1 MSKMNRKRVIMLV
14 VLVMCG
20 MIVIN
25 AAKSQKKKAEPKTD
39 TARELYVAGKYGEAL
54 PLLKKQLEKDKK
66 SGSVNEMV
74 AVSLYKTGNENE
86 ARKYFRQAANKGVNE
101 AYYYLAQYSFREY
114 DFDGME
120 KMLDETDES
129 KLSKKAGKEISRMRV
144 AREMYDHVEKI
155 VVVDTLVVAKEDFFR
170 NYKISAGTGRLC
182 RVGELPFG
190 VADSVKAGQA
200 FVSGDGKYALWS
212 ERNQDGQLSLK
223 ENSRL
228 LSGVWDEPREVSQ
241 AESVAEDQCY
251 PFMMPDG
258 MTLYYAG
265 NGENS
270 IGGYDLFV
278 TRKDD
283 ETGEFM
289 KAQNLGMPYNSPA
302 DDYLLVVDEQ
312 TGLGWWAS
320 DRNHIKD
327 SVTVYIY
334 VPNALRENYQLD
346 EPNLDILA
354 SLSDIT
360 HTWPAGFDKDALLEK
375 LKVLETRDDKVEG
388 GFTFVVAPG
397 VTYVK
402 LEDAKTKQGRKSL
415 EKYVA
420 DKSAQHADEE
430 KLAGLRAKYAKSG
443 EKERKAMTSSLL
455 QLENQVEKR
464 RITLAELA
472 NEVRKAEKE

>member
-1 MSKMNRKRVIMLV
+1 MNRKRVIMLV
-14 VLVMCG
+14 VLVLCG
-20 MIVIN
+20 VIVVN
-25 AAKSQKKKAEPKTD
+25 AAKTQKKKAEPKTD
-39 TARELYVAGKYGEAL
+39 SARELYVAGKYAEAL

-66 SGSVNEMV
+66 SGSVNEML
-74 AVSLYKTGNENE
+74 AVSLYKTGNEAE
-86 ARKYFRQAANKGVNE
+86 ARKYFRQAASKGVNE

-114 DFDGME
+114 DFNGME

-129 KLSKKAGKEISRMRV
+129 KLSKKAGKEISRMRK
-144 AREMYDHVEKI
+144 AREMFDHVEKI
-155 VVVDTLVVAKEDFFR
+155 VVVDTLVVARKDFFR
-170 NYKISAGTGRLC
+170 KYKISGGAGRLC
-182 RVGELPFG
+182 GVGDLPFET
-190 VADSVKAGQA
+190 ADSAKTGQA
-200 FVSGDGKYALWS
+200 FISGDGKYALWAEPS
-212 ERNQDGQLSLK
+212 QDGQLSLM

-228 LSGVWDEPREVSQ
+228 LSGKWDEPKAVSQ
-241 AESVAEDQCY
+241 AEAVTEAQCY

-289 KAQNLGMPYNSPA
+289 KAQNMGMPYNSPA

-334 VPNALRENYQLD
+334 IPNVLRENYHPD
-346 EPNLDILA
+346 EANLDILA

-360 HTWPAGFDKDALLEK
+360 HTWPAGFDKDATLEK
-375 LKVLETRDDKVEG
+375 LKVLETGSEETEG
-388 GFTFVVAPG
+388 SFAFVVAPG

-402 LEDAKTKQGRKSL
+402 IENAKTKQGLALL

-420 DKSAQHADEE
+420 EDAAHKADEE

-443 EKERKAMTSSLL
+443 EKERKAMASSLL
-455 QLENQVEKR
+455 QLENKVEQHRAK
-464 RITLAELA
+464 LYELA
-472 NEVRKAEKE
+472 NEVRKAEMK